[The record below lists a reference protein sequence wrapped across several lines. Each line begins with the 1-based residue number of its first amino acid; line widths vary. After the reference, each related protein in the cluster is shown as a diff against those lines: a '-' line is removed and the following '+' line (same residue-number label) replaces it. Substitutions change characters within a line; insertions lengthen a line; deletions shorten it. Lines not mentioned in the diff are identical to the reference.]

1 MQYYLDDSI
10 SMRLSKDQ
18 MSSGDIYFSD
28 YEITTDESIIPLK
41 MEKIE
46 AGGYVSD
53 PLYRETYPKLATDN
67 TYANFTLRKS
77 RRSRIVKRHFLKLNE
92 VFGLIGGLFGS
103 VSIFL
108 FFVKS
113 YNNQAYLF
121 SIASTLYT
129 PSDNT

>member
-1 MQYYLDDSI
+1 
-10 SMRLSKDQ
+10 MRFSKNQ
-18 MSSGDIYFSD
+18 AANGEIYFSD

-41 MEKIE
+41 MDKIE
-46 AGGYVSD
+46 AGAYVSD
-53 PLYRETYPKLATDN
+53 PLHRETYPKLATDN
-67 TYANFTLRKS
+67 TYANITLNKS
-77 RRSRIVKRHFLKLNE
+77 RTSRIVKRNFLKINE

-129 PSDNT
+129 SSDKSKS